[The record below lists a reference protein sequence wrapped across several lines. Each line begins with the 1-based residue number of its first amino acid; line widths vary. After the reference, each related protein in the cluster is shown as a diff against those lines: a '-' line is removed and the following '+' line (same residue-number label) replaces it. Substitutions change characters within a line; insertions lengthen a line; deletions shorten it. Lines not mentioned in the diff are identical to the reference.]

1 MIKNVLYSLLLI
13 AIMTGCSSGGA
24 SVREAQLGNLV
35 IEDSFDAVGN
45 WDTQDTDNL
54 YLNVENGVYRAVIN
68 WRDRYLWGMN
78 DVVHTD
84 AVLEVDVQ
92 FDESDRLTQGGII
105 CRASPQN
112 TGDGYYFLISA
123 DGKYSMR
130 AGVSSGSRD
139 MLVQSQTH
147 EAIQTGGQV
156 NRIRAVCI
164 GNRLQF
170 FVNDEFIVAVKD
182 ERHVRGYTGLVI
194 GMLPN
199 ASGEGH
205 GSFDNLRVWEA
216 SMP

>member
-1 MIKNVLYSLLLI
+1 MIKNVFYSLLLI
-13 AIMTGCSSGGA
+13 MLTTACSSGTDSA
-24 SVREAQLGNLV
+24 PEPQLGNLV
-35 IEDSFDAVGN
+35 IEDSFDTTGS
-45 WDTQDTDNL
+45 WDTQDADNL

-68 WRDRYLWGMN
+68 WRDRYLWGTN
-78 DVVHTD
+78 DIVHTD

-92 FDESDRLTQGGII
+92 FDATDRLTQGGII

-112 TGDGYYFLISA
+112 TGDGYYFLLSA
-123 DGKYSMR
+123 DGKYALR

-139 MLVQSQTH
+139 ILVQPQQH

-170 FVNDEFIVAVKD
+170 YVNDQLLVALQD
-182 ERHVRGYTGLVI
+182 ERHVRGYTGLVV

-199 ASGEGH
+199 ASGLGH
-205 GSFDNLRVWEA
+205 VSFDNLRVWEA